1 MEPRWEEADDELRE
15 GYAVEHLLDQFIVT
29 ADYKKQT
36 DCDWNV
42 GTGLYLVACQGYVA
56 EENSWEPYHISHDS
70 IIELERRSHESV
82 LLLTVHAEDEP
93 GMRLT
98 TTI

>member
-1 MEPRWEEADDELRE
+1 MEPRWEEADDGLRE
-15 GYAVEHLLDQFIVT
+15 GYAVDHLLDQFIVT

-42 GTGLYLVACQGYVA
+42 GTELYLVACQGYVA
-56 EENSWEPYHISHDS
+56 ENSWEPYHISHDP
-70 IIELERRSHESV
+70 IIEFERRSHETV
-82 LLLTVHAEDEP
+82 LLLTAHAEDEL

-98 TTI
+98 TMI

>member
-1 MEPRWEEADDELRE
+1 MC
-15 GYAVEHLLDQFIVT
+15 Y
-29 ADYKKQT
+29 
-36 DCDWNV
+36 V

-70 IIELERRSHESV
+70 IIEFERRSHESV
-82 LLLTVHAEDEP
+82 LLLTAYAEDEL

>member
-1 MEPRWEEADDELRE
+1 M
-15 GYAVEHLLDQFIVT
+15 EHLLDQFIVT

-36 DCDWNV
+36 DCDCWNV
-42 GTGLYLVACQGYVA
+42 GTELYVYLVACQGYVA
-56 EENSWEPYHISHDS
+56 EENSWEPYHISHDPI
-70 IIELERRSHESV
+70 IIEFERRSHETV
-82 LLLTVHAEDEP
+82 LLLTAHAEDEP